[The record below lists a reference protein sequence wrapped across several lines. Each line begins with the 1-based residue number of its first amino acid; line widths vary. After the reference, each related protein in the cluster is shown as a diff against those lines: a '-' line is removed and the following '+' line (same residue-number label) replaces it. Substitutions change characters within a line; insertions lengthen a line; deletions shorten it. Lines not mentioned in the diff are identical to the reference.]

1 LTYVG
6 QSGSTESGSV
16 LWTNEANWAT
26 MNDPGKI
33 SLRNWEAD
41 LGISTTVAD
50 PSGSGAVLVH
60 ENKYLNV
67 RLSEMHGVPIY
78 TRLESG
84 ARRNVTPAG
93 YVFGRHREDLYK
105 SPASS
110 SSSYQQNGGAGGT
123 KKKSYPLPHYID
135 INGRRRKIDYSDHNP
150 CDKGYVPRKVRG
162 RWMCVPVPKG
172 RSHGLIL
179 HRAD

>member
-1 LTYVG
+1 MTYVG

-26 MNDPGKI
+26 TNDPGKI
-33 SLRNWEAD
+33 SLHNWEAD
-41 LGISTTVAD
+41 LGIPTPVAE

-67 RLSEMHGVPIY
+67 RLSEMHGIPIY

-93 YVFGRHREDLYK
+93 YVFGRHRQNLYK

-123 KKKSYPLPHYID
+123 TVPPILPSRIVNRMMKMDAQTRSLFRREGGACPSGYELKKV
-135 INGRRRKIDYSDHNP
+135 
-150 CDKGYVPRKVRG
+150 KGK
-162 RWMCVPVPKG
+162 WMCVRKSSKKS
-172 RSHGLIL
+172 R
-179 HRAD
+179 RY

>member
-16 LWTNEANWAT
+16 LWTNEAYWAT
-26 MNDPGKI
+26 TNDPGKI
-33 SLRNWEAD
+33 SLHNWEAD
-41 LGISTTVAD
+41 LGISTTVAE
-50 PSGSGAVLVH
+50 PFGSGAVLVH
-60 ENKYLNV
+60 ENKYLDV
-67 RLSEMHGVPIY
+67 RLSEMHGIPIY

-93 YVFGRHREDLYK
+93 YVFGRHRQDLYK

-110 SSSYQQNGGAGGT
+110 SSSYQQNGGAGG
-123 KKKSYPLPHYID
+123 KPYPLPHFID
-135 INGRRRKIDYSDHNP
+135 VNNKRHKIHYSDYNP

-162 RWMCVPVPKG
+162 RWMCVPKSSKKS
-172 RSHGLIL
+172 R
-179 HRAD
+179 RY

>member
-1 LTYVG
+1 MTYVG

-26 MNDPGKI
+26 TNDPGKI
-33 SLRNWEAD
+33 SLHNWEAD
-41 LGISTTVAD
+41 LGISTPVAE
-50 PSGSGAVLVH
+50 PVGSGAVSVH
-60 ENKYLNV
+60 ENKYLDV
-67 RLSEMHGVPIY
+67 RLSEMHGIPIY

-93 YVFGRHREDLYK
+93 YVFGRHRQDLYK

-123 KKKSYPLPHYID
+123 ERPIPAKMVGLPGRTGHHKRNWDCPPGYDLKKVGKKWMCFPKASLKKS
-135 INGRRRKIDYSDHNP
+135 RRY
-150 CDKGYVPRKVRG
+150 
-162 RWMCVPVPKG
+162 
-172 RSHGLIL
+172 
-179 HRAD
+179 